1 MLFTGFTFGKKAVQV
16 LANEI
21 NFTPV
26 EWSLRSMMGELQAS
40 ALGADVV
47 YSANMPASYFEQSM
61 QRLNGFMTQ
70 RGSGIAAQGL
80 PFTPQGRQA
89 QLPEWKID
97 PSALPP
103 MPGPM
108 TEQER
113 QILSERYPVGS
124 VPSDSD
130 EGLLDKITKYNPFL
144 IQGGLWD
151 FEFTREINIALFLA
165 VVAVLLVA
173 AGVFSLR

>member
-1 MLFTGFTFGKKAVQV
+1 MP
-16 LANEI
+16 NEI

-26 EWSLRSMMGELQAS
+26 EWSLRSMMGELSAS
-40 ALGADVV
+40 AIGADVV
-47 YSANMPASYFEQSM
+47 YAANTPSSYFAESM
-61 QRLNGFMTQ
+61 QRLNDFMTQ
-70 RGSGIAAQGL
+70 RGSGIASQGL
-80 PFTPQGRQA
+80 PFAPQGRRA

-97 PSALPP
+97 TSNLPP

-124 VPSDSD
+124 VPMGSD
-130 EGLLDKITKYNPFL
+130 EGLLDQITKVNPFL

-151 FEFTREINIALFLA
+151 FEFTRETNIALFLA
-165 VVAVLLVA
+165 VVAVLLIA
-173 AGVFSLR
+173 AGIFSLR

>member
-1 MLFTGFTFGKKAVQV
+1 MP
-16 LANEI
+16 NEI

-26 EWSLRSMMGELQAS
+26 EWSLRSMMGELSAS
-40 ALGADVV
+40 AIGADVV
-47 YSANMPASYFEQSM
+47 YGASTPSSYFEQSM
-61 QRLNGFMTQ
+61 QRLNNFMTQ
-70 RGSGIAAQGL
+70 RGSGIASQGL
-80 PFTPQGRQA
+80 PFAPQGRQA

-97 PSALPP
+97 TGGLPP

-113 QILSERYPVGS
+113 QILRERYPVGS
-124 VPSDSD
+124 VPAGSSD
-130 EGLLDKITKYNPFL
+130 EGLLDQVTKYNPFL

-151 FEFTREINIALFLA
+151 FEFSRETNIALFLA
-165 VVAVLLVA
+165 VVAVLLIA